1 MRLSNGRSSQTLLW
15 HAAAGVA
22 ALVIWAGVAVAQ
34 TGLPAG
40 QYGLGTGEF
49 SAGGRDY
56 DTRRE
61 YDLKYGTN
69 TAGRT
74 MLDELYME
82 RRGPDRFGVRG
93 PVYGARGFK
102 GNSPVLQPPVLENP
116 PQRAGHS
123 DDWRLG
129 RDPYLTDERPGQLD
143 PRYAARRGTAETNL
157 GRLDQPRVYRDRPL
171 PDYPG
176 QLNGGTYGGSASTMY
191 RGVPNGYGA
200 QSYGTQPYGGQVG
213 GRSNLAPV
221 QTNPGYSNPYHRPNG
236 SANPSYRSQPPRTSY
251 DY

>member
-1 MRLSNGRSSQTLLW
+1 MHLVTKSSDRHGYLR
-15 HAAAGVA
+15 AATG
-22 ALVIWAGVAVAQ
+22 IVAVFFWIQAVAAQ

-56 DTRRE
+56 GTRRE
-61 YDLKYGTN
+61 YDQKYGTN

-82 RRGPDRFGVRG
+82 NRGPDRFGVRG
-93 PVYGARGFK
+93 PIYGARGFK
-102 GNSPVLQPPVLENP
+102 GNSPVLQPPMLENP

-123 DDWRLG
+123 NDWRLG
-129 RDPYLTDERPGQLD
+129 RDPYLTDERPGQFD
-143 PRYAARRGTAETNL
+143 PRYAARRGTAETPL
-157 GRLDQPRVYRDRPL
+157 GPLEQPRVFRDRPL

-176 QLNGGTYGGSASTMY
+176 QLNGGTFGGSTATMY
-191 RGVPNGYGA
+191 RGVPNRYGV
-200 QSYGTQPYGGQVG
+200 QPYGGQTG

-221 QTNPGYSNPYHRPNG
+221 QTNPGYSNPYNHPNG
-236 SANPSYRSQPPRTSY
+236 YGNRGYSTQPPRRSY